1 MILYIFLIF
10 KIIIIVFDTYL
21 FEIRKKLIFRLKL
34 YLCDFSGIFMDKIF
48 YKFFLNKRVRF

>member
-48 YKFFLNKRVRF
+48 DKFFLNKRVRF